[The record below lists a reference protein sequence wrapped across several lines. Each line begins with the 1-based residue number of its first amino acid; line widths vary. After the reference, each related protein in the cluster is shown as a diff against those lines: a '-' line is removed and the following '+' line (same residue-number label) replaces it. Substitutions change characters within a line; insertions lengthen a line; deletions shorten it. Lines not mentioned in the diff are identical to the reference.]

1 MFHGQYQRLD
11 SPFYQDTI
19 DGPVVP
25 KKMGLS
31 FVSGAANLEFLQ
43 VHSSSHT
50 SSLRSLASI
59 QHMAPDSSLPDEMSL
74 RPCQALQRCWSARGC
89 SWCSS
94 LVRGQPNV
102 GLFSDRR
109 VTTPG
114 PRTNQVH
121 AEATPWSL
129 ALTDQSTC
137 LEGKLQQEG
146 LMTSSSSIQTRA
158 HGLP

>member
-1 MFHGQYQRLD
+1 MFHRQHQRLD
-11 SPFYQDTI
+11 SPFYQDTTN
-19 DGPVVP
+19 GPDIP

-31 FVSGAANLEFLQ
+31 FLSGAANVEFLQ

-50 SSLRSLASI
+50 SSLRSLAST
-59 QHMAPDSSLPDEMSL
+59 QRMAPDSSLPDEMSL

-94 LVRGQPNV
+94 LVRGQSNV

-121 AEATPWSL
+121 AVATPWQL

-137 LEGKLQQEG
+137 LEGQLQLQEHF
-146 LMTSSSSIQTRA
+146 LMTSSSSI
-158 HGLP
+158 